1 MHKTCREIHENN
13 NNFKSTFFFFFLM
26 KNIRQFKFNTNP
38 VIS

>member
-26 KNIRQFKFNTNP
+26 KNICQFKFNTNP